1 MTEAP
6 VLVVGA
12 GAWGSALASVC
23 ARAGRNVL
31 LFDNDAATIAQ
42 LRTSRHHPRFA
53 SEVEL
58 HQGITPLA
66 ELSAIPNPAFVILV
80 VPYQV
85 MRAALQTLRDAL
97 PVVPAVA
104 CASKGFELETGMMA
118 HEIVADVLGPA
129 LPFAQVSGPNFAI
142 EIMRGSPAAITV
154 GASSAALGAQLV
166 NAMHGPAFRPYYTDD
181 VIGVEIGGALKN
193 VIAIAAGIADGLGL
207 GANTRAALITR
218 GLAEIARFGVA
229 RGGRMETFM
238 GLSGMGDLV
247 LTCTDNQSRN
257 RRFGMALAQTG
268 SVAAAEASVGAL
280 VEGVAT
286 ARAISVMA
294 SRSHI
299 DMPIAA
305 EVARVL
311 AGTTTPRAAVRD
323 LLARDPTVEAR

>member
-12 GAWGSALASVC
+12 GAWGTALASVC
-23 ARAGRNVL
+23 ARAGRAVE
-31 LFDNDAATIAQ
+31 LFDTDAATIAH
-42 LRTSRHHPRFA
+42 LRAHRHHPRFA
-53 SEVEL
+53 SDVEL
-58 HQGITPLA
+58 HPGITPMA
-66 ELSAIPNPAFVILV
+66 QLSSITPPAFVILV

-85 MRAALQTLRDAL
+85 MRAALQNLRAAM
-97 PVVPAVA
+97 PGVPAVA

-129 LPFAQVSGPNFAI
+129 QPFAQVSGPNFAI
-142 EIMRGSPAAITV
+142 EIMAGSPAAITV

-181 VIGVEIGGALKN
+181 VIAVEIGGALKN

-257 RRFGMALAQTG
+257 RRFGMALAKTG

-286 ARAISVMA
+286 ARAVA
-294 SRSHI
+294 ALAGRWQI

-311 AGTTTPRAAVRD
+311 DGSTTPRAAVRD
-323 LLARDPTVEAR
+323 LMARDPTVEAR